1 IIDEEEEL
9 NKADSPLKQELQA
22 IYNEWLTTCIKYN
35 GAFSSFD
42 KASKGTRQWLSH
54 INQQCIPPIPI
65 WSNILLGNLSRHGTS
80 TVRAF
85 DNLLL
90 SSHNQRTNAMSE
102 RRMSI
107 VKRTQLGI
115 QTRCRSDVIL
125 EILVNDI
132 KKMVEKFSILLMTT
146 MFQDTDN
153 ETNSQQ

>member
-1 IIDEEEEL
+1 MIKFII
-9 NKADSPLKQELQA
+9 S
-22 IYNEWLTTCIKYN
+22 
-35 GAFSSFD
+35 
-42 KASKGTRQWLSH
+42 
-54 INQQCIPPIPI
+54 
-65 WSNILLGNLSRHGTS
+65 GNLSRHGTS

-115 QTRCRSDVIL
+115 QTRCTYDAIL
-125 EILVNDI
+125 EILVNDM
-132 KKMVEKFSILLMTT
+132 KKMFEKFSISLMAT

-153 ETNSQQ
+153 ETNSQQLKIV